1 MAGKNSFILS
11 SNTSKLFVNF
21 LKYVHL
27 SVTMKPV
34 IIISTYPNKKSITKI
49 ANEFVKNKIVACVNI
64 SKISS
69 IYSWNGKVEN
79 TSEYLAIFK
88 TTTKNKKL
96 LKKKIKETHPYDVPE
111 IAEVDVTSINK
122 SYLNWLIESTN

>member
-1 MAGKNSFILS
+1 
-11 SNTSKLFVNF
+11 
-21 LKYVHL
+21 
-27 SVTMKPV
+27 MKPV

-49 ANEFVKNKIVACVNI
+49 AKELVKNKTSACVNI

-69 IYSWNGKVEN
+69 IYSWEEKIEN

-88 TTTKNKKL
+88 TTAKNKQL
-96 LKKKIKETHPYDVPE
+96 LKKKIQETHPYDVPE

-122 SYLNWLIESTN
+122 SYLKWLVESTN